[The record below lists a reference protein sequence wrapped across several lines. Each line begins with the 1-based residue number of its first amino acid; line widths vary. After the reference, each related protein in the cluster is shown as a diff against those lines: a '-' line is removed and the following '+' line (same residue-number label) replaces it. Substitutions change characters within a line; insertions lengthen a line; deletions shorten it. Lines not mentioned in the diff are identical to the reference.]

1 MSDAVFALELQKRLY
16 AALEEDISEPLP
28 SWQLA
33 RGAGRE
39 KNKPKL
45 YPVLTP
51 GLIPNSDPQGYT
63 KLMDFMEDLACQVK
77 GIHVYEAKCSGFY
90 LNYQIMVRY
99 GLGPL
104 QLYDQLEKKAQNFEL
119 GHQTKEAEAQKN
131 WIAYTSQV

>member
-1 MSDAVFALELQKRLY
+1 MQEERAEECRDIEAAVHWDDYESLQ
-16 AALEEDISEPLP
+16 D
-28 SWQLA
+28 
-33 RGAGRE
+33 
-39 KNKPKL
+39 
-45 YPVLTP
+45 
-51 GLIPNSDPQGYT
+51 YT

-119 GHQTKEAEAQKN
+119 GHQTKETEAQKN
-131 WIAYTSQV
+131 WIAYTLQV